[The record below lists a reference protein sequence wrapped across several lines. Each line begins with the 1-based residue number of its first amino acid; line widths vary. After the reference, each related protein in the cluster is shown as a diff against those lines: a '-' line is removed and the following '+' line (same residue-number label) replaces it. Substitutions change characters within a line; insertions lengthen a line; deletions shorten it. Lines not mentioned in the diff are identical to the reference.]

1 MHAASFVVVISA
13 FHMEAGRTSSPTS
26 GRKSTSA
33 LFTAKKSNS
42 SWDNSSA
49 KKMVTVTLSVLS
61 ACSTGFLLEHNI
73 PLTAADHVGPLFGK
87 MFPASDIARRFTG
100 ADEKR
105 MEGVRTTLKD
115 GQVALLRI
123 FLRDTIL
130 VGYSLDSDLRA
141 LLIIHDTVA
150 DTS

>member
-1 MHAASFVVVISA
+1 MQQRRQAL
-13 FHMEAGRTSSPTS
+13 MEA
-26 GRKSTSA
+26 
-33 LFTAKKSNS
+33 
-42 SWDNSSA
+42 
-49 KKMVTVTLSVLS
+49 
-61 ACSTGFLLEHNI
+61 
-73 PLTAADHVGPLFGK
+73 
-87 MFPASDIARRFTG
+87 RFTG